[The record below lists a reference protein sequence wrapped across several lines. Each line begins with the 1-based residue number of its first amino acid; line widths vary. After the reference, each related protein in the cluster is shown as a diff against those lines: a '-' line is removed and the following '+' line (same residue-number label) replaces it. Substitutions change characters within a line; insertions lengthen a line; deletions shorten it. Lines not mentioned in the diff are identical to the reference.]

1 VEWQGQRYNQRAGFS
16 WRKVSTPMVI
26 FVSRTKNR
34 DGLILQTRSPNGNA
48 VGDFEETIH
57 PGESG
62 LGFTYEEWE
71 AAVGPQEER
80 RIELTEDGAMRPLR
94 DDA

>member
-1 VEWQGQRYNQRAGFS
+1 MIIS
-16 WRKVSTPMVI
+16 
-26 FVSRTKNR
+26 VSRTKSR
-34 DGLILQTRSPNGNA
+34 DGLILQARSVNGNTA
-48 VGDFEETIH
+48 GDYEETIR

-62 LGFTYEEWE
+62 LGFTYEEWD
-71 AAVGPQEER
+71 AAVGPREGR